1 VKESRRAALDRAP
14 ATDMRYILGEAVS
27 FCTPGGHPVFLDLKH
42 DRYLCLAP
50 DAEESFRRLCSGDV
64 LSTADRASLGELA
77 STGLL
82 VHSADSLGPVPCR
95 QSAPERSAFE
105 TDRRPRTRNILHAL
119 WRIAGAEARSRFFSL
134 SSSLAAVR
142 SRKLACDFES
152 AADEQ
157 LLEIAAAFRSSS
169 LMASPL
175 DRCLPRALATAHM
188 MIDHGLCPE
197 VVIGVRL
204 QPFSAHCW
212 VEHGPVLVNETL
224 DRVRP
229 YTPILAV

>member
-1 VKESRRAALDRAP
+1 
-14 ATDMRYILGEAVS
+14 MHYILGEAVS
-27 FCTPGGHPVFLDLKH
+27 FCVPGGRPVFLDLKH
-42 DRYLCLAP
+42 DRYLCLTP
-50 DAEESFRRLCSGDV
+50 DAEGSFRRLCSGDV
-64 LSTADRASLGELA
+64 LSAADRASLDELA

-82 VHSADSLGPVPCR
+82 VHSTDDPRPIPCR
-95 QSAPERSAFE
+95 QSAPERSVFE

-119 WRIAGAEARSRFFSL
+119 WRIACAEARSRFCSL

-142 SRKLACDFES
+142 SRKLASDLES

-169 LMASPL
+169 LMASSL
-175 DRCLPRALATAHM
+175 DRCLPRSLATAHM
-188 MIDHGLCPE
+188 MIDEGFCPE

-224 DRVRP
+224 DRVRA
-229 YTPILAV
+229 YTRILAV